1 MSYSYLEI
9 YICWKVDSEAKI
21 DLPIDADYTRTDLDR
36 LDVHCGWSQASDFFL
51 HAISDSRIHS
61 GAIRQHCVG
70 VKVLMGVQV
79 TLHNGV
85 VCGLVHTCRKPR
97 AS

>member
-1 MSYSYLEI
+1 M
-9 YICWKVDSEAKI
+9 DSEAKI
-21 DLPIDADYTRTDLDR
+21 DPPIDADYTRTDLDR

-70 VKVLMGVQV
+70 VKSSWVSRSHFMMELC
-79 TLHNGV
+79 V
-85 VCGLVHTCRKPR
+85 VSYIPAESRGPR
-97 AS
+97 DARFGR